1 MLGPAVA
8 AATLNVVAVDRRR
21 NADTRVEHTREV
33 ERGEREHDEQNAQRK
48 VFTAIWRSPDVAVF
62 FLYRCMDT

>member
-1 MLGPAVA
+1 MLGPTVA

-21 NADTRVEHTREV
+21 NADTRVERTREV

-48 VFTAIWRSPDVAVF
+48 VFTANWRSPDVAVF